1 MKIKSILPLSDNTLA
16 NLKNLLQKQYNEVLN
31 HLVDHTFSES
41 LEPSLNK
48 IANELN
54 NDLAIVLKEI
64 ELRETGITLDI

>member
-31 HLVDHTFSES
+31 HLADHTFSES